1 MDTRVKPFAYR
12 LSALLKKDRWEGQIL
27 GVETGRARSVMEE
40 SRKRLQEA
48 LDDIARTETELRE
61 MWLLQQ
67 PVSPERRQ
75 ILDLFLR
82 HQYAVAALR
91 QKDSTSAEG
100 VYAQVLKQLQSK
112 HKSIKAMESH
122 EQRKRVEHDDW
133 QAREAFKA
141 QDDSWLLRKR

>member
-1 MDTRVKPFAYR
+1 MDTRVKPFTYR
-12 LSALLKKDRWEGQIL
+12 LSALLKRDRWEGQIL
-27 GVETGRARSVMEE
+27 GVETGRAYKVVEE

-48 LDDIARTETELRE
+48 LDDIVRTETELRDL
-61 MWLLQQ
+61 WHSQQ
-67 PVSPERRQ
+67 TISQERRQ

-91 QKDSTSAEG
+91 QQDSTSAEG
-100 VYAQVLKQLQSK
+100 VYVQVLNQLQAK

-122 EQRKRVEHDDW
+122 EQRRRLEHDGR
-133 QAREAFKA
+133 QARDAFKA